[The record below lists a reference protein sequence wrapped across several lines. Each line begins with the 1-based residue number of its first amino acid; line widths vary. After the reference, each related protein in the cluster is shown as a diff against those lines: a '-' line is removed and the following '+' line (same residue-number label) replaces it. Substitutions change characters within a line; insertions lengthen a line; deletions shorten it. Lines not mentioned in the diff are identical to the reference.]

1 MSVFQGKRAAAAAAI
16 TAATAL
22 ALAPQALAAS
32 FEVNFDCAGDSPL
45 GQQEFS
51 LQQSTEVTAPETVAP
66 GGDLE
71 IVIDPAPNT
80 VPAEVNGFQVEQVEG
95 FELKIPIPENSET
108 GSAPVET
115 VGAAGDPGVS
125 TFVSAELSGG
135 FNLGP
140 NPPTLTVDGGIATL
154 HLDGPLAGGAEF
166 ELPTVTAHLKAGES
180 GTIETKLYG
189 TSYDDPG
196 LTFNAVVSTI
206 IGDVEV
212 PSSCYPNPN
221 PVLTTTTIS

>member
-1 MSVFQGKRAAAAAAI
+1 LFVVRREDTMSVFQGKRAAAAAAI

-95 FELKIPIPENSET
+95 FELKIPIPENSE
-108 GSAPVET
+108 
-115 VGAAGDPGVS
+115 
-125 TFVSAELSGG
+125 FVSAELSGG

-166 ELPTVTAHLKAGES
+166 ELPTVTVHLKAGES